1 MRRVSDNDNLEL
13 KKRSRRRLVGAA
25 ALALV
30 AAIVLPMVMDSE
42 PATSVHDIQVSI
54 PERSLDSSPISALPE
69 TLPPLP
75 ADIPE
80 VPASTAPEVEEAVRP
95 VEPSIDPVPAPS
107 SRPSDVAAAKSP
119 EPKAAA
125 GRPAGGAQAESS
137 KPAPDGAAASADGER
152 AKAILEGRAAA
163 QPASDDEFVV
173 QAGAFSDADKA
184 ASHQIELAARG
195 FKSYIERAEGVSRVR
210 IGPFASRSDA
220 EAMVRKL
227 KNASLDGVV
236 STR

>member
-1 MRRVSDNDNLEL
+1 MSDNDNLEL

-25 ALALV
+25 ALALI

-75 ADIPE
+75 VDIPE

-107 SRPSDVAAAKSP
+107 SEPSDVATAKSP

-125 GRPAGGAQAESS
+125 EPPADDVAQAESS
-137 KPAPDGAAASADGER
+137 KPAPNGATASAEGER

-163 QPASDDEFVV
+163 QPRSDDEFVV
-173 QAGAFSDADKA
+173 QVGAFSDADKA